1 MPQSSNR
8 PVALILAAGK
18 GTRMKSDLPKVLF
31 PVLGRPIVR
40 RVVDAALQAGC
51 SDVVVVVGHQ
61 GERVREALADVPGLA
76 FAEQRGMQG
85 TGQAVAHAREAADWA
100 GRAVIVLPGDVP
112 LIRAQTLKELLDRHS
127 GALTVAT
134 MCPDDAAGYG
144 RIVRNDGGGVTS
156 IVEQRDATPAQ
167 LEIGEVN
174 TGIYAFDGTF
184 LFGGDDDGGAID
196 ALTTDN
202 DQGEYL
208 LTDVVG
214 IGVARG
220 ERIGASVI
228 EDAGEVAGINDR
240 AQLADLE
247 ADLRRRIA
255 RDWMR
260 AGVSMDDPSS
270 VRIEEAAQLAPD
282 VVLGAGVEL
291 RGPCRVARGATVGK
305 GSLLVDVDVGEQA
318 EVGPYVVAT
327 SATIASKARVAPFT
341 VIQGYNEKR
350 PHQTTDADRVR
361 IGEDARVGP
370 FSRLRQA
377 SELGD
382 KAHVGNFVELKKT
395 SLGTGAK
402 ANHLAYLGDAEVGGG
417 SNIGAGVITCNYDG
431 FGKHLTRIGEGC
443 FVGTDSHLIAP
454 VRLGKG
460 AYVATG
466 TTVTRDVPADAL
478 AISRS
483 RQENK
488 AGYASRLRQ
497 QLENRAK
504 RKAEREAE
512 REAAK
517 KDG

>member
-1 MPQSSNR
+1 MPQSTEK

-18 GTRMKSDLPKVLF
+18 GTRMKSDRPKVLF
-31 PVLGRPIVR
+31 EVLGRPIVR
-40 RVVDAALQAGC
+40 RVVDAALEAGC

-61 GERVREALADVPGLA
+61 GERVREALADLPGLA

-85 TGQAVAHAREAADWA
+85 TGQAVAHARPAARWA
-100 GRAVIVLPGDVP
+100 GRTVLVLPGDVP
-112 LIRAQTLKELLDRHS
+112 LIRAQTLRELLDRHE

-134 MCPDDAAGYG
+134 MYPEDPAGYG
-144 RIVRNDGGGVTS
+144 RIVRHDGGGVVR
-156 IVEQRDATPAQ
+156 IVEHRDASEQELA
-167 LEIGEVN
+167 IGEVN
-174 TGIYAFDGTF
+174 TGIYAFSGTF
-184 LFGGDDDGGAID
+184 LFGDQEGAID
-196 ALTTDN
+196 ELTTDN

-208 LTDVVG
+208 LTDVLG

-240 AQLADLE
+240 AQLAALE
-247 ADLRRRIA
+247 AGLRLRVA
-255 RDWMR
+255 DDWMR
-260 AGVSMDDPSS
+260 AGVSMDDPAT
-270 VRIEEAAQLAPD
+270 VRIEEGVELAAD
-282 VVLGAGVEL
+282 VTLGAGVEL
-291 RGPCRVARGATVGK
+291 RGACRVARGATIRR
-305 GSLLVDVDVGEQA
+305 GSVLVDVAVGEDA
-318 EVGPYVVAT
+318 VVGPYVVAER
-327 SATIASKARVAPFT
+327 ATIGPLARVMPFT
-341 VIQGYNEKR
+341 VIQGFNEKR
-350 PHQTTDADRVR
+350 PHQTTEADRVV

-377 SELGD
+377 SQLGD

-395 SLGTGAK
+395 SLGDGAK
-402 ANHLAYLGDAEVGGG
+402 ANHLAYLGDAEVGER

-431 FGKHLTRIGEGC
+431 FGKHKTRIGEEC

-466 TTVTRDVPADAL
+466 TTVSKDVPADAL
-478 AISRS
+478 AISRG

-488 AGYASRLRQ
+488 AGYASRLRK
-497 QLENRAK
+497 QLESRAK
-504 RKAEREAE
+504 RAAER
-512 REAAK
+512 AAK